1 MIYTTPDY
9 YTNEYEG
16 IEVNAELLSKL
27 IKRASRDI
35 NSLTGFR
42 IRFEEMS
49 ATNQILVQQAVCAQV
64 EFLAINGE
72 SSSTV
77 VDSGGSFSIGSYS
90 ESSASKG
97 SKINEQQSTHAEGV
111 LNYLYSA
118 GLMYAG
124 VDRIG

>member
-9 YTNEYEG
+9 YTDEYEG
-16 IEVNAELLSKL
+16 IEVNAELLPKL

-42 IRFEEMS
+42 IRFGEMS

-77 VDSGGSFSIGSYS
+77 LEGGGSVSIGAYS

-97 SKINEQQSTHAEGV
+97 TASNQQSSIHAEGV
-111 LNYLYSA
+111 LNYLYAA

>member
-9 YTNEYEG
+9 YKSEYEG
-16 IEVNAELLSKL
+16 IEVNAELLLKL

-42 IRFEEMS
+42 IRFGEMS
-49 ATNQILVQQAVCAQV
+49 TTNQILVQQAVCAQV

-77 VDSGGSFSIGSYS
+77 VDSGGSFSIGAYS

-97 SKINEQQSTHAEGV
+97 TASNQQSSIHAEGV
-111 LNYLYSA
+111 LNYLFAA

>member
-1 MIYTTPDY
+1 MIYTTPEY
-9 YTNEYEG
+9 YANEYEG
-16 IEVNAELLSKL
+16 IEVNAELLPKL

-42 IRFEEMS
+42 IRFGEMS

-64 EFLAINGE
+64 EFLAVNGE

-77 VDSGGSFSIGSYS
+77 LEGGGSVSIGAYS

-97 SKINEQQSTHAEGV
+97 SSSSQQTSTHAEGI
-111 LNYLYSA
+111 LNYLYAA